1 MKEIINSVKQIMN
14 YWLMTE
20 YTEQNDFPVFTTE
33 PGKAGDDL
41 RKKGTLPE
49 KYSGKFIIDHVG
61 ITDYTDDVFS
71 AVKNNTAA
79 DDRFPYISNI
89 RYFAMG
95 RIRRNLIVDYL
106 IGLSE
111 REALYENAYKDKT
124 EIAWFSFSTT
134 DDGTYV
140 SHSFRLS
147 NLLWAITT
155 IRKDRGR
162 RSLSYDLSP
171 KVYEEIVAYFEEK
184 LLKKKY
190 ADFIRPLYDEIYHD
204 YVSYLGIPGEISGVC
219 ALYRYMEEPNGTEEK
234 PEEEPTALGRSYI
247 AKDLELVLSEIS
259 AGQFGQRNP
268 YEKAVLAYIASA
280 VPDTAAGIR
289 KNISAKSPREEMKSF
304 FLDKLDPLRSPLGK
318 WPSRYMP
325 ALMQQTAVNLSI
337 DEENPL
343 PVFSVNGP
351 PGSGKTTLLK
361 EIITHY
367 IVKRAE
373 LLCEAEEPDML
384 FKEEK
389 KEQPLGEAAVNYF
402 TLKND
407 RINDYS
413 IIVTSCNN
421 TAVEN
426 ITKDLPCQSDLLGGL
441 TPGKEDTE
449 TVAEQLRVVSS
460 FFTPEKAAD
469 RLMVYVKKDEY
480 EDYPDLYYTHYVR
493 ELFDKDD
500 NWGLISAPLG
510 KKANINKYC
519 YKFLKQLFFNS
530 LCRPEERS
538 RHLAL
543 FQKRREAFKQQLEKV
558 IDLRRE
564 LHGFSIAP
572 EKTEKK
578 SLFSLF
584 AKPSKT
590 MAEYFK
596 EYSEKGE
603 HPSAINEKFMDDYY
617 SLDDGRSDAPST
629 RAQITDPWFTNAY
642 NRERE
647 KLFYLGLMVHKE
659 FVLSSK
665 AIYKNVEAILKI
677 WGSLE
682 NEKPIILNDT
692 KEAVFTPIMQSLF
705 LITPVISTTFA
716 SMQSLMKYEKQSG
729 AFGLLIVDE
738 AGQAPPEMAIGS
750 LYRCRHAVIVG
761 DPKQV
766 EPVVTTETMMIKEM
780 IVNDTTR
787 RYMNK
792 DISVQQFAD
801 SLNPYGTMLDGA
813 WVGCP
818 LVVHRRCIDPMYS
831 IANRL
836 SYDDTMKLQS
846 PSPKP
851 EIEQYFIYSSSGWID
866 VSGKENGNKD
876 HFVEKQGMIV
886 PDMLRIRLEN
896 LSKKSE
902 QLMTEGKEVKEND
915 LKLNLFIISPF
926 TSVKEGIVRL
936 LEESALWK
944 KYPSLKKWSE
954 ENIGT
959 VHTFQGKGT
968 DEVIFLLGC
977 DQNSMG
983 AVRWVNKNIV
993 NVAATRAK
1001 FRFYVIGDRKLW
1013 RNCSAIDKIDDLL
1026 GKIDSAEFEKK
1037 ESVQASLQTQTV
1049 KKSTAFICPNCG
1061 APVRHGKNGYFCP
1074 NTNLK
1079 KCDMEFHWL
1088 YGYRLSDEEVLKL
1101 LSGKELQYDQNGKKM
1116 IALPKCKMNEY
1127 KGKTRHIWENI
1138 FG

>member
-1 MKEIINSVKQIMN
+1 MKINLKSVKQILN

-20 YTEQNDFPVFTTE
+20 YTEQNDFPVFTAE
-33 PGKAGDDL
+33 PGKAGDSL
-41 RKKGTLPE
+41 RKKGILPKRYGG
-49 KYSGKFIIDHVG
+49 KYIIDHVDV
-61 ITDYTDDVFS
+61 TDHSDAVFS
-71 AVKNNTAA
+71 AVQDNAAA
-79 DDRFPYISNI
+79 DVKFPYISKT

-95 RIRRNLIVDYL
+95 RIKRNLIVEYL
-106 IGLSE
+106 VRLSG
-111 REALYENAYKDKT
+111 REDLYENAYKDKT
-124 EIAWFSFSTT
+124 EIAWFSFSTA

-140 SHSFRLS
+140 EHSFKLS

-155 IRKDRGR
+155 IRKDRSR
-162 RSLSYDLSP
+162 KSLSYDLSP
-171 KVYEEIVAYFEEK
+171 KVYEKIVEYFEEK
-184 LLKKKY
+184 LSEKKY
-190 ADFIRPLYDEIYHD
+190 TDFIKPLYDEIYRD
-204 YVSYLGIPGEISGVC
+204 YVSYLGIPNEISGIC
-219 ALYRYMEEPNGTEEK
+219 ALYRYMEEPNGAGEKTEDD
-234 PEEEPTALGRSYI
+234 PTDLGRSYI
-247 AKDLELVLSEIS
+247 ARDLELVLSEIS
-259 AGQFGQRNP
+259 SGHFGKKNP
-268 YEKAVLAYIASA
+268 YEKTVLAYMASA
-280 VPDTAAGIR
+280 APDTVFGVR
-289 KNISAKSPREEMKSF
+289 NNISTKSPREAMKSF
-304 FLDKLDPLRSPLGK
+304 FIDKLDPMRAPLGK

-337 DEENPL
+337 DEEDPL

-361 EIITHY
+361 EIIAHY

-384 FKEEK
+384 FKEMK
-389 KEQPLGEAAVNYF
+389 LEQPLGEGAVHYF
-402 TLKND
+402 MFIND
-407 RINDYS
+407 RINDYG

-449 TVAEQLRVVSS
+449 AAAEQLIEMAS
-460 FFTPEKAAD
+460 FFTPEKSDD
-469 RLMVYVKKDEY
+469 RLRVYVKKDEY
-480 EDYPDLYYTHYVR
+480 EDHPDLYYTYYAR
-493 ELFDKDD
+493 ELFGKED

-510 KKANINKYC
+510 KKSNISNYC
-519 YKFLKQLFFNS
+519 YKFLKSFFYNS
-530 LCRPEERS
+530 LCRSESRS
-538 RHLAL
+538 RHLEL
-543 FQKRREAFKQQLEKV
+543 FKKRREEFKQQLEKV
-558 IDLRRE
+558 IGLRRK
-564 LHGFSIAP
+564 LHEFSIAQ
-572 EKTEKK
+572 EKSGQKG
-578 SLFSLF
+578 LFSVF
-584 AKPSKT
+584 AKNAKT
-590 MAEYFK
+590 MTEYLE
-596 EYSEKGE
+596 EYRENGE
-603 HPSAINEKFMDDYY
+603 HPSVINEKFMDDYY
-617 SLDDGRSDAPST
+617 CVDDGRSDALST
-629 RAQITDPWFTNAY
+629 KAQITDPWFTNTY

-647 KLFYLGLMVHKE
+647 KLFYLGLKVHKE
-659 FVLSSK
+659 FVLGSK
-665 AIYKNVEAILKI
+665 AMYKNVEVLLKI

-682 NEKPIILNDT
+682 NEKPQILNDT
-692 KEAVFTPIMQSLF
+692 KEDVFTPVMQTLF

-716 SMQSLMKYEKQSG
+716 SMQSLMKYVKKSG

-750 LYRCRHAVIVG
+750 LYRCRHAMIVG

-780 IVNDTTR
+780 ITNDTTR
-787 RYMNK
+787 KYMNK

-801 SLNPYGTMLDGA
+801 SLNPYGTMLDGT

-836 SYDDTMKLQS
+836 SYDETMKLQS
-846 PSPKP
+846 SSPKP
-851 EIEQYFIYSSSGWID
+851 ELAKYFICGCSGWID

-886 PDMLRIRLEN
+886 LDMLRVRLEN
-896 LSKKSE
+896 LSKKNE
-902 QLMTEGKEVKEND
+902 QLMIEGQNIQAND
-915 LKLNLFIISPF
+915 QKLNLFIISPF
-926 TSVKEGIVRL
+926 TSVKEGIKKL
-936 LEESALWK
+936 LEGSELWK
-944 KYPSLKKWSE
+944 KYPFLKKWSE

-977 DQNSMG
+977 DKDSMG

-1013 RNCSAIDKIDDLL
+1013 RNCNAIDQVDDLL
-1026 GKIDSAEFEKK
+1026 ESIDPAEFEKK
-1037 ESVQASLQTQTV
+1037 EPVQERAKTQNV
-1049 KKSTAFICPNCG
+1049 KKSSTFICPNCG
-1061 APVRHGKNGYFCP
+1061 ASVRHGINGYFCP

-1088 YGYRLSDEEVLKL
+1088 YGYHLSDAEVLSL
-1101 LSGKELQYDQNGKKM
+1101 LSGKEVQYVHNGKQK

-1127 KGKTRHIWENI
+1127 RGKTSHIWENM
-1138 FG
+1138 FR